1 MQEKEH
7 KCYCNI
13 SLKIPI
19 CGQSTVGCRFPTAD
33 IERGASA
40 ISGAH
45 FYFLKSVMQFLIPVN
60 ASFLMPSVSAGI
72 LNIRLLCQFTFVLL
86 SGKKRLAFNH
96 QLSCH
101 LTLSHNH
108 FQFPTVPALGK
119 ECFMELSLGVQDQFD
134 CGVSQSTIIIWRGA
148 GNEEQEEHKQEEVK
162 CKQKMK
168 SHFIRSTIPQSC
180 CHL

>member
-1 MQEKEH
+1 MLLK
-7 KCYCNI
+7 YLI

-19 CGQSTVGCRFPTAD
+19 CGQSTVGCRFPTAY
-33 IERGASA
+33 IEAGASA

-86 SGKKRLAFNH
+86 SGKKRLTFNH

-134 CGVSQSTIIIWRGA
+134 CGVSPLSLSGA
-148 GNEEQEEHKQEEVK
+148 VQA
-162 CKQKMK
+162 M
-168 SHFIRSTIPQSC
+168 RSRRSISRSRASANKR
-180 CHL
+180 

>member
-1 MQEKEH
+1 M
-7 KCYCNI
+7 
-13 SLKIPI
+13 
-19 CGQSTVGCRFPTAD
+19 GCRFPTAY
-33 IERGASA
+33 IETGGSA